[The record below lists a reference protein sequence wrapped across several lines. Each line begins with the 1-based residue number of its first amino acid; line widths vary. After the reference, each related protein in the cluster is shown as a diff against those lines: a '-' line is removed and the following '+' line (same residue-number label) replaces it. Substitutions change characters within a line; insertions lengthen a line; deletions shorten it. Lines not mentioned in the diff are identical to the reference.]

1 MITGCLQQKNGFY
14 YAVLYLKVNGR
25 RRCKW
30 VPMRLP
36 VEGTS
41 ARKAQKAFDEIRL
54 QYEREEEERLD
65 REAKAK
71 ELAENTHPD
80 ALLPFTEYMEKW
92 LQSTR
97 SSLATATYQSYSNM
111 IKARIRPYFA
121 PLGLQLREVTP
132 QHIEDFY
139 QSILADDCTTNTV
152 IHYHA
157 IIRKAL
163 QTAVK
168 KDILLKNPADKVDR
182 PKKNVFHGS
191 FYSEEEMLT
200 LFDAVSGDPL
210 ELCVKIA
217 AYYGLRRSEVLGL
230 QWSAIDMEHKTI
242 SISHKVI
249 EAEVDG
255 KFVPMGEDVLKTKS
269 SFRTL
274 PLIPAVGI
282 ILLEEKEKQE
292 MYRRLFKKSYCRD
305 YLDYICVDQCGKLLR
320 PNYVT
325 EHFSWLI
332 EKYGLRKVRFHD
344 LRHPY
349 VKHTTKIFSLRLM
362 DFQAQAYPDAR
373 RKTRGACQLLRV
385 GQSRSP
391 VRPLCNR
398 KRFSCLPPQS
408 KMSWILYAISM
419 RLSGYTSTRSISS
432 SASSVVSA
440 SASKSALDASLRL
453 SCRACSSCFCF
464 ACANTAA

>member
-80 ALLPFTEYMEKW
+80 ALLPFIEYMEKW

-230 QWSAIDMEHKTI
+230 RWSAIDMEHKTI

-274 PLIPAVGI
+274 PLIPAVRI

-432 SASSVVSA
+432 SASSVVSV
-440 SASKSALDASLRL
+440 SASKIALDASLRL